1 LTESLRRRRTSN
13 SIRTPER
20 DSGST
25 LAYEVVGSGPP
36 LILLHGLS
44 GSGRWWSRNVPA
56 FARSFRTYTV
66 DLPGFG
72 QSRRVRWSRLDDIAD
87 RIAGWVADEGL
98 PRVHIAGHSLGGAVA
113 ARLAARHPDRID
125 RLVLVD
131 AAIRPEGMRPTP
143 RPVGLTPT
151 IRLAA
156 PGVAP
161 LLVRD
166 LLRCHPRSF
175 ITATVDALQT
185 DWDSLARINAP
196 TLVVWGARDAITPL
210 ALGRDIT
217 AVVSGARLITLAE
230 AGHNPMWECA
240 EAFNTEVLHFL
251 ADGMAPRSN
260 ACHDQSSRRPGN
272 GATITAVLDEAA
284 ACLTAGSSAASDT
297 TVSRVT

>member
-1 LTESLRRRRTSN
+1 MTTSSLTWRTGDFTREAEHAATRS
-13 SIRTPER
+13 
-20 DSGST
+20 
-25 LAYEVVGSGPP
+25 LAYEVAGDGPP

-131 AAIRPEGMRPTP
+131 AAIRPEGTRPTP

-185 DWDSLARINAP
+185 
-196 TLVVWGARDAITPL
+196 
-210 ALGRDIT
+210 
-217 AVVSGARLITLAE
+217 E
-230 AGHNPMWECA
+230 WE
-240 EAFNTEVLHFL
+240 
-251 ADGMAPRSN
+251 
-260 ACHDQSSRRPGN
+260 
-272 GATITAVLDEAA
+272 
-284 ACLTAGSSAASDT
+284 
-297 TVSRVT
+297 